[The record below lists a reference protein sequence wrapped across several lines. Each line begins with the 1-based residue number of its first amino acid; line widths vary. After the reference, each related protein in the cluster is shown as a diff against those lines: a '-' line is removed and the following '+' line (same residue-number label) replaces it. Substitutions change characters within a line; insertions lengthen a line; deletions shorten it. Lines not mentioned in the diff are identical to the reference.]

1 MKTKEDYYKELY
13 EDKCW
18 SLVLS
23 ELPWADAYD
32 MMMRLHEQYPD
43 IEIKLDK
50 PRQTYVM
57 AGR

>member
-13 EDKCW
+13 EDKSW

-23 ELPWADAYD
+23 ELSWVEAWD

-43 IEIKLDK
+43 IGIKIDR
-50 PRQTYVM
+50 PHQTYVM
-57 AGR
+57 AGQ